1 MDVTTLMKLMTS
13 TNTVNA
19 LSSNA
24 GTETDQTMQVLTS
37 ILPQLLGGASTQARN
52 KDTAESFMK
61 ALDAHSKDNT
71 RDIAAFI
78 KNADLDDG
86 EKIVQHLLGKKESAA
101 VKTAA
106 KSAGVS
112 QADAAKII
120 ANAAPLLMGI
130 LGQQNQ
136 KQKTATSASGGSAL
150 IQALSSSGFT
160 AGDAV
165 NLLGMFM
172 K

>member
-13 TNTVNA
+13 ANTVSA

-24 GTETDQTMQVLTS
+24 GTQTDQTLDVLSS
-37 ILPQLLGGASTQARN
+37 ILPQLLGGASAQATN
-52 KDTAESFMK
+52 KNTAESFLK
-61 ALDAHSKDNT
+61 ALDDHSKDNT

-86 EKIVQHLLGKKESAA
+86 EKIVQHLLGKNESTA
-101 VKTAA
+101 VKSAA

-136 KQKTATSASGGSAL
+136 KQKTAKNASQGSEL

-160 AGDAV
+160 ATDAIG
-165 NLLGMFM
+165 LLGKFL

>member
-13 TNTVNA
+13 ANTVSA

-24 GTETDQTMQVLTS
+24 GTQTDQTMQVLSS
-37 ILPQLLGGASTQARN
+37 ILPQLLGGASAQATN
-52 KDTAESFMK
+52 KNTAESFLK
-61 ALDAHSKDNT
+61 ALDDHSKDNT
-71 RDIAAFI
+71 KDIAAFI
-78 KNADLDDG
+78 KNADLEDG
-86 EKIVQHLLGKKESAA
+86 EKIVKHLLGQNQKTA

-106 KSAGVS
+106 QTAGVS

-136 KQKTATSASGGSAL
+136 KQKAATSASQGSAL

-160 AGDAV
+160 ATDAIS
-165 NLLGMFM
+165 LLGKFM